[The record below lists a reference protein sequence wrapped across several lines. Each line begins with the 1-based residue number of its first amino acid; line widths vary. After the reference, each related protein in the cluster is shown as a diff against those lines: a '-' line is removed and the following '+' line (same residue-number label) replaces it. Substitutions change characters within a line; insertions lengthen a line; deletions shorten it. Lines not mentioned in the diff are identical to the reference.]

1 LKKKPLSPDVSKRM
15 ATLIREEKKQA
26 SELVMVHLGM
36 LQKHADRLLK
46 VLLRKDSVVD
56 RTRFHEALSGP
67 LPKGPLS
74 RAELEYLDEE
84 FKDLVRD
91 ATAARVRLHEVLL
104 LLRLTEKPKKTKRP

>member
-1 LKKKPLSPDVSKRM
+1 MKKKPVPPSLSKHM

-26 SELVMVHLGM
+26 LELVMVHLGM

-46 VLLRKDSVVD
+46 VLLRKDSVTD
-56 RTRFHEALSGP
+56 QTGFHEALKGP

-91 ATAARVRLHEVLL
+91 ATAARVRLHEILL
-104 LLRLTEKPKKTKRP
+104 LLRLTEKPKKIDRS